1 MHPILQGIILGFII
15 VLPGMSGGTV
25 FLIFGMY
32 EQMVKDLVKFH
43 LKPYYMVGIGM
54 LIGIFASGT
63 IFAQVFESHRDLTV
77 AFLLGCLLA
86 SIKSILKNCP
96 KLNNKKYLALLAGIC
111 IGYLMVEEPM
121 MVVDSV
127 EEVSPLLL
135 MVGGAL
141 SSSTMIIPG
150 IPGSSILIIMG
161 IYDNVLFY
169 LKELAILELLYFG
182 IGSVLGVI
190 LLLKLLEKIY
200 EKYKGYISYFFTG
213 LIIMSTKALM
223 PSEFTIFVILIFIV
237 GFALVW
243 FWSDKG

>member
-32 EQMVKDLVKFH
+32 EQMVKDLVRFH

-54 LIGIFASGT
+54 IIGIFASGT
-63 IFAQVFESHRDLTV
+63 IFGQVFESHRDLTV

-86 SIKSILKNCP
+86 SIKSVLKDCP
-96 KLNNKKYLALLAGIC
+96 KLDNRKYLALLGGIVL
-111 IGYLMVEEPM
+111 GYFIIDEPM
-121 MVVDSV
+121 MVVDSL
-127 EEVSPLLL
+127 EDVSPLILIL
-135 MVGGAL
+135 GGAL

-161 IYDNVLFY
+161 IYGNVLFY
-169 LKELAILELLYFG
+169 LKELEILNLLYFG
-182 IGSVLGVI
+182 IGSVLGII
-190 LLLKLLEKIY
+190 LLLKLLERIY

-213 LIIMSTKALM
+213 LIIMSTKVLM
-223 PSEFTIFVILIFIV
+223 PSEITILGIFIFIV
-237 GFALVW
+237 AFSIVW
-243 FWSDKG
+243 IWSDK